1 MAKHEGGRG
10 GVTELA
16 PNDSPPDEDI
26 VDDRNVTERLGD
38 LMVESGIVSRED
50 VESAAAAA
58 AESGRPIGE
67 VLVERGLTEQRD
79 IVRALAYQRGI
90 IAAEVV
96 ELLRIAD
103 PHLSRRISTKFSAH
117 YHVVPVALIGD
128 RVVVATSDARV
139 ELPELAQALDAA
151 TVEYRLLTPTDL
163 KRLRMALD
171 LGLGGSDRQEDSQAT
186 VVQDLLLP
194 GAQLDAEVVSLFDA
208 MMLEAIA
215 TRASDIHLERYDD
228 RVRFRLRI
236 DGDLHDIS
244 HFHVTPAQYLGVVN
258 VIKIQSRLDIAEHR
272 VPQGGRFSTSAGG
285 KVFDLRVQTQPSLH
299 GEHIVIRLLS
309 KDMEQLYIEQLG
321 LPDNIARTYRRL
333 LNSPSGLILAVGPTG
348 CGKSTT
354 LYAGLH
360 ILAKDETRKVITVED
375 PIECAVDRVQQTQ
388 VRPDLGFTFANALR
402 AFLRED
408 PDVILVGEI
417 RDAETALEALR
428 ASQTG
433 HIVLSTLHCS
443 DSVDAVQRLF
453 DLGMHPNTVAGELLA
468 VIAQRLAKRICV
480 SCRKVVQPDADVV
493 DEIFPDG
500 IPDGMTFYRGTG
512 CNHCNGFGTHGRI
525 AVVEYLPAEIEL
537 RRAISRH
544 LPVDELRALAVRLGL
559 IPLRDH
565 ALELARSGIIALE
578 ELPMILSP
586 EQLAPPKRLHA

>member
-16 PNDSPPDEDI
+16 PDYSPPDEDI

-258 VIKIQSRLDIAEHR
+258 VIKIQSRLD
-272 VPQGGRFSTSAGG
+272 
-285 KVFDLRVQTQPSLH
+285 
-299 GEHIVIRLLS
+299 
-309 KDMEQLYIEQLG
+309 
-321 LPDNIARTYRRL
+321 
-333 LNSPSGLILAVGPTG
+333 
-348 CGKSTT
+348 
-354 LYAGLH
+354 
-360 ILAKDETRKVITVED
+360 
-375 PIECAVDRVQQTQ
+375 
-388 VRPDLGFTFANALR
+388 
-402 AFLRED
+402 
-408 PDVILVGEI
+408 
-417 RDAETALEALR
+417 
-428 ASQTG
+428 
-433 HIVLSTLHCS
+433 
-443 DSVDAVQRLF
+443 
-453 DLGMHPNTVAGELLA
+453 
-468 VIAQRLAKRICV
+468 
-480 SCRKVVQPDADVV
+480 
-493 DEIFPDG
+493 
-500 IPDGMTFYRGTG
+500 
-512 CNHCNGFGTHGRI
+512 
-525 AVVEYLPAEIEL
+525 
-537 RRAISRH
+537 
-544 LPVDELRALAVRLGL
+544 
-559 IPLRDH
+559 
-565 ALELARSGIIALE
+565 
-578 ELPMILSP
+578 
-586 EQLAPPKRLHA
+586 